1 MQMQVI
7 VSACFS
13 LYTFESNSSVAQPVA
28 PSIANNSPFNYNQK
42 PFHHQSNH
50 ISLNKRPYS
59 PQTFTNHPTDAI
71 LFICSQT
78 QNKRAKTRPFVS
90 FSPFML
96 YKFTQTS
103 AFSICFLFFSHAN
116 APLKQSESNKTPISF
131 SSKYIDQSFYIDAS
145 PPCLCVVPFSN
156 RYTSQ
161 QEPHR
166 F

>member
-13 LYTFESNSSVAQPVA
+13 LYTYESNPGAAQPAISLTQQNSHFNHNLQSLQAQLSV
-28 PSIANNSPFNYNQK
+28 PSIATRS
-42 PFHHQSNH
+42 PFHHQSNA

-59 PQTFTNHPTDAI
+59 PQTFTNHPTFAI

-103 AFSICFLFFSHAN
+103 AFSICF
-116 APLKQSESNKTPISF
+116 PI
-131 SSKYIDQSFYIDAS
+131 I
-145 PPCLCVVPFSN
+145 
-156 RYTSQ
+156 
-161 QEPHR
+161 
-166 F
+166 